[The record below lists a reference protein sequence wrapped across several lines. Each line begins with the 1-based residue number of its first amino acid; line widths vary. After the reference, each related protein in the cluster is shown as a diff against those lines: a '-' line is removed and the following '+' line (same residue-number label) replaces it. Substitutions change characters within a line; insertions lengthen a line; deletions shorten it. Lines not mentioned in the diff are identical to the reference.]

1 MASHSPTDAAQEL
14 LAIISKAL
22 AGAALEDYGVAA
34 SREQGEQILRELLSL
49 CLFWTW
55 SALDVGLSD
64 KDRDRVWAALAEA
77 VRSAWSG
84 EFGLAPSEYDNYLD
98 EFARRRR
105 LYESLTREGG
115 TPATLATE
123 TAGMLET
130 EAGIEP
136 DDRPKILALLID
148 LVPAD
153 ELGQTVETMEI
164 AG

>member
-1 MASHSPTDAAQEL
+1 MPHRSATDAAHDL
-14 LAIISKAL
+14 HAIISRAL
-22 AGAALEDYGVAA
+22 SGAALEDYGIAA
-34 SREQGEQILRELLSL
+34 SREQGDQILREILSL

-64 KDRDRVWAALAEA
+64 KDRDRVWAALAELI
-77 VRSAWSG
+77 RKAWSA
-84 EFGLAPSEYDNYLD
+84 EFGLPSQEYDAYLD

-123 TAGMLET
+123 TAGLLES
-130 EAGIEP
+130 ESAIEP

-153 ELGQTVETMEI
+153 ELGAAVEEMEI